1 MTVSC
6 NSSMFKLAVPYPSP
20 FTNAFECMKDIPGW
34 FIPAISDGRVPSA
47 ALLGGGAVHVV
58 VDIVLLFH
66 GRQFIVFD
74 DLFVLGKL
82 VILLEL
88 FEKQSSTLRRWAVK
102 QVAAFQDGEL
112 RDAVRCASGLSWELR
127 PCRWQLTQNETST
140 YSVWSLAM

>member
-34 FIPAISDGRVPSA
+34 FIPAFSDGRVLSA
-47 ALLGGGAVHVV
+47 ALLGGDAVHVV

-66 GRQFIVFD
+66 GRQFFVFD
-74 DLFVLGKL
+74 DLVLGKL

-88 FEKQSSTLRRWAVK
+88 FEKQSPTLRRWAVK

-112 RDAVRCASGLSWELR
+112 RDAVRCAPGLSRELM

-140 YSVWSLAM
+140 YSVRSLAM

>member
-6 NSSMFKLAVPYPSP
+6 NSSMFKLALPYPSP
-20 FTNAFECMKDIPGW
+20 FTNACECMKDIPGW
-34 FIPAISDGRVPSA
+34 FIPAISDGRVPWA

-127 PCRWQLTQNETST
+127 PCRWQLTQSETST